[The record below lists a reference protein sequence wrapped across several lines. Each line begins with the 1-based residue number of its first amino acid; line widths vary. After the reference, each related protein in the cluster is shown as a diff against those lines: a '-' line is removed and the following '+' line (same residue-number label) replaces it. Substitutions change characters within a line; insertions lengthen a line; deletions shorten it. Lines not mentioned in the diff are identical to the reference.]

1 MTMMYHALPG
11 SYLDKYLNT
20 LDKLNHVHSLI
31 ILIRVIFGHRYNFS
45 VFFFFLSWSLVI
57 LLIERSS
64 LYLVLLTPETR
75 NILCLCTKHF
85 GLYTR

>member
-45 VFFFFLSWSLVI
+45 VFFFFFIVVTGDSFDRTV
-57 LLIERSS
+57 
-64 LYLVLLTPETR
+64 
-75 NILCLCTKHF
+75 
-85 GLYTR
+85 